1 MRNTI
6 AIMQRELL
14 SLFCSPIGYIV
25 ISGFLLI
32 TGVIVLMTK
41 SFSPGQPATLAAFF
55 YLTPFV
61 LTIIVPAITMRA
73 ISDEYRS
80 GTIETLMTAPVSD
93 AQLVVGKF
101 LASLVFYV
109 IMIAATLIYPI
120 LISMFGRAD
129 WGAAASSYVGLL
141 LMGATFIAFGVMA
154 SSLTRN
160 QVVAWIAGAVPLLL
174 LAWLAYYM
182 IPQVSGA
189 LRTVFQEVN
198 VMGRFEAMT
207 KGAISLS
214 SAVFFVGGA
223 VLFLFIATKIVES
236 KRWR

>member
-1 MRNTI
+1 MRNTV

-25 ISGFLLI
+25 IAGFLLI
-32 TGVIVLMTK
+32 TGVLVLMTG
-41 SFSPGQPATLAAFF
+41 SFAPGKPATLAAFF

-61 LTIIVPAITMRA
+61 LTIIVPAITMRT

-93 AQLVVGKF
+93 AQLVFGKY
-101 LASLVFYV
+101 LASLLFYV
-109 IMIAATLIYPI
+109 IMIASTLIYPL
-120 LISMFGRAD
+120 LISIFGSAD
-129 WGAAASSYVGLL
+129 WGAAFASYIGLL
-141 LMGATFIAFGVMA
+141 LMGTTFVAFGLMA
-154 SSLTRN
+154 SSMTRN

-174 LAWLAYYM
+174 LAWLAYYL
-182 IPQVSGA
+182 IPQVSGI

-198 VMGRFEAMT
+198 VMGRFESMT
-207 KGAISLS
+207 KGAVSLS

-223 VLFLFIATKIVES
+223 ALFLFIATKIVES